1 MKIEIKD
8 LNLSGQR
15 ACPGS
20 APNPTKGLRTPN
32 PTYTPVPCP
41 VNDERG
47 CSRGCSRGCARIRFP

>member
-20 APNPTKGLRTPN
+20 APNPTEGLRTPN
-32 PTYTPVPCP
+32 PTYNPVPCP
-41 VNDERG
+41 VNDE
-47 CSRGCSRGCARIRFP
+47 